1 MNTMRDDAHKI
12 IDEAIRAVLP
22 EKAVE
27 RALSSMHVKNG
38 AVIVAIG
45 KAAWNMAKAAKDLL
59 GAKISDGIV
68 LTKYHHSKGDIEG
81 LKIFEAGHPL
91 PDQNS
96 VIGTSKILELVSQL
110 TSDDEVV
117 FLVSGGGSALFEK
130 PLHGITLNEIVSVTD
145 QLLSCAAS
153 IVEINTVRKHLS
165 AVKGGRFASHC
176 NGAKIHA
183 VVLSDVIGDPLNAI
197 ASGPAYP
204 DQSTSEEALA
214 IIKKYD
220 LQITENI
227 RKALQEE
234 TPKAVENCDT
244 VITGSVS
251 ELCEAAA
258 ATASALNYHPHILS
272 SFVENEAKE
281 IGHFFGSIA
290 KELKKVNKSQYT
302 FQTPCAIILG
312 GETVVHLKG
321 KGKGGR
327 NQELVLAAAIEIE
340 NIDDVIIFSLGSDG
354 TDGPTDAAGG
364 IVDGQSISRMKSAC
378 KNPAL
383 MLDNNDAYHALEAS
397 NDLVITGPTGT
408 NVNDLIV
415 LLCR

>member
-1 MNTMRDDAHKI
+1 MNTMRDDAQKI
-12 IDEAIRAVLP
+12 IDEAIQAVLP

-27 RALSSMHVKNG
+27 RALNSMSVKNG

-45 KAAWNMAKAAKDLL
+45 KAAWNMAKAAKHQL
-59 GAKISDGIV
+59 GAKISGGIV

-81 LKIFEAGHPL
+81 LDIFEAGHPL

-130 PLHGITLNEIVSVTD
+130 PLNGVTLNEIVSITD
-145 QLLSCAAS
+145 QLLSCTAS

-183 VVLSDVIGDPLNAI
+183 VVLSDVIGDPLDAI

-214 IIKKYD
+214 IIEKYN

-234 TPKAVENCDT
+234 TPKVVENCES

-258 ATASALNYHPHILS
+258 ATASALNYHPYVLS
-272 SFVENEAKE
+272 SYIENEAKE
-281 IGHFFGSIA
+281 IGRFLGSIA
-290 KELKKVNKSQYT
+290 RELKKENKSQYA
-302 FQTPCAIILG
+302 FQAPCAIILG
-312 GETVVHLKG
+312 GETVVDLKG

-340 NIDDVIIFSLGSDG
+340 NLDDVIIFSLGSDG

-364 IVDGQSISRMKSAC
+364 IVDGQSISRMKSAG